1 MKIRFEIT
9 RDNTEIDGKQK
20 GNKRKGKRDGITIL
34 FAAFVSREGWN
45 RVMFA
50 LWSLEG
56 FKEPGSKGMK
66 CGGE

>member
-9 RDNTEIDGKQK
+9 RDNTEIDGEQRET
-20 GNKRKGKRDGITIL
+20 KRKGKKDAITIL
-34 FAAFVSREGWN
+34 FAAFVSGEGWN

-56 FKEPGSKGMK
+56 FKQPSDKGMK
-66 CGGE
+66 CGSE